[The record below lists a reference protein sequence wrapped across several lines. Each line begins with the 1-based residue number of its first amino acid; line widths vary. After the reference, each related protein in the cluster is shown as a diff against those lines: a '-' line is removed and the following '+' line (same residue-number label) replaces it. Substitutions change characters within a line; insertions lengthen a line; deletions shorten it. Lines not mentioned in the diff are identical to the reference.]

1 MSVELQ
7 TRLRDALAHPELLD
21 FGHLSQ
27 EMFAFQFE
35 RNEVYRAYC
44 EQQKRTPATVRD
56 WREIPAVPT
65 SAFKE
70 FALTCFPSEEAV
82 AEFHTSGTTRA
93 KAGKHFFKTLELYEA
108 AIRPNFS
115 AHLLPDAARLP
126 MFVLTPSPEEAPR
139 SSLSHMMG
147 VVMKEFG
154 APESDFYVSHDDL
167 IVEKLVHDLLEAQ
180 WAHQAVFLLG
190 TAFAFVHLFDYCAK
204 QKLKF
209 QLAEGSRAMETGG
222 FKGRSRE
229 MTKTELHVQFETHLD
244 LPSSR
249 VVNEYGMTELSSQF
263 YDESLRVGHQ
273 SDRKTVPPW
282 ARVLVI
288 DANTGREAAI
298 NERGLIRVYDLTNLW
313 SVMCVQTE
321 DLGILREDGKFEV
334 LGRAAGA
341 EVRGCSLTAETLSL
355 Q

>member
-1 MSVELQ
+1 VSVALQ
-7 TRLRDALAHPELLD
+7 THLRDAIARAEAVD
-21 FGHLSQ
+21 FDRRSL
-27 EMFAFQFE
+27 EVFAFQFE
-35 RNEVYRAYC
+35 RNGVYRAYC
-44 EQQKRTPATVRD
+44 EQQKWTPATVRD

-70 FALTCFPSEEAV
+70 FVLTCFPAEEAV

-108 AIRPNFS
+108 AIRRNF
-115 AHLLPDAARLP
+115 ATYLLSDDARLP
-126 MFVLTPSPEEAPR
+126 MFVLTPSPQEAPH

-154 APESDFYVSHDDL
+154 APESDFYISHDGL
-167 IVEKLVHDLLEAQ
+167 LVEKLIHDLLEAQ

-204 QKLKF
+204 QTLKF
-209 QLAEGSRAMETGG
+209 QLADGSRAMETGG

-229 MTKTELHVQFETHLD
+229 MTKTELYVQFETHLG
-244 LPSSR
+244 LPPSR

-263 YDESLRVGHQ
+263 YDETLRVGHQ
-273 SDRKTVPPW
+273 SDRKTVPRW
-282 ARVLVI
+282 ARVVVI
-288 DANTGREAAI
+288 DPNTGREAAI
-298 NERGLIRVYDLTNLW
+298 NERGLVRVYDLANLW